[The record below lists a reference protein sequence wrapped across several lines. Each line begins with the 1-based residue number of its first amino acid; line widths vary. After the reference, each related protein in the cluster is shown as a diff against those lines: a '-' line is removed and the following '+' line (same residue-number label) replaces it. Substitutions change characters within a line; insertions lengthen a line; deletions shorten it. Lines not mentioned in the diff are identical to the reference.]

1 VVVVNVKKI
10 VGLLAI
16 ALLIFFVVTQPD
28 GAANSVQNIASVL
41 RDAAQSITSFF
52 TQLV

>member
-28 GAANSVQNIASVL
+28 GAATSLQNIGTTL
-41 RDAAQSITSFF
+41 RDAANSVTRFV

>member
-1 VVVVNVKKI
+1 MNVKKI

-16 ALLIFFVVTQPD
+16 ALLIFYVVTQPD
-28 GAANSVQNIASVL
+28 GAANSVQNIGGLL
-41 RDAAQSITSFF
+41 RDAAVSITSFF

>member
-10 VGLLAI
+10 LGLIAI

-28 GAANSVQNIASVL
+28 SAANSVQNIAATL
-41 RDAAQSITSFF
+41 RDAANSITSFF
-52 TQLV
+52 TKLV